1 MEDKIR
7 KLCQQAVEEKDPAKA
22 EIFLHQLRAAIHA
35 HIEILRDRMANYPL
49 SLLKE
54 RRAVRVAN

>member
-22 EIFLHQLRAAIHA
+22 EIFLHQLQTAIHA
-35 HIEILRDRMANYPL
+35 HIESLRERMANYPVP
-49 SLLKE
+49 LLKE
-54 RRAVRVAN
+54 RRAVSV